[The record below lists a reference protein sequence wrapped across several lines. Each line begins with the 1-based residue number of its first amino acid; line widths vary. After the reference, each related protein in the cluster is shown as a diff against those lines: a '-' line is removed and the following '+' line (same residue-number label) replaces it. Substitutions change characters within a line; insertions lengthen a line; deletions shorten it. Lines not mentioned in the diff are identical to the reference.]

1 MRGQGDLAGL
11 LQRLAPKEIKAQ
23 ERALARAQK
32 RQGGPRG
39 IVRWEGPNRPG
50 TKWTKPPMGKRVRKR
65 RAGHSVRRKG
75 NC

>member
-11 LQRLAPKEIKAQ
+11 LKLLAPREVRAQEKAQ
-23 ERALARAQK
+23 QQQ
-32 RQGGPRG
+32 RQQAGPRG
-39 IVRWEGPNRPG
+39 MVRWEGPNRPG